1 MLSFAFKSM
10 ATRKAKL
17 VMTALSVVIAASVAL
32 LAYDIS
38 TQVSEGIVNTAAKYD
53 IIIGPSGSATQLAMN
68 TMFFTDKPLGT
79 IPYSVIDDL
88 NRSGQVNAAMPFSMG
103 DSYNAAPIVG
113 TDPALLSDKALLK
126 GEMFDQPMEAVVG
139 YDVAKTYNLS
149 PGDQIISS
157 HGLSHDGAA
166 HADHPL
172 TVVGVLRRTDTAYDN
187 AVFTPVSTIWELHE
201 HHDEDHDE
209 DHEED
214 HDEDHDENHEEHEE
228 HHHAGAGEICAV
240 LVRSKSLADYAA
252 LMSYYGDNTGYL
264 AINPNTVLREV
275 MDNVDL
281 SRRIVYILCAVILV
295 MNLFVV
301 SVIALLNM
309 YDSRREIALMRLIGV
324 SMGKINRLYLIQNA
338 LTGLCAMALSLL
350 LTHLCLWGIRGFVA
364 RMGIV
369 LNAWKIYPLEWV
381 ILLAV
386 FALSILPTAVLT
398 RRMAKRDSLEA

>member
-88 NRSGQVNAAMPFSMG
+88 NRSGQVNAAIPFSMG

-113 TDPALLSDKALLK
+113 TDPALLSDKVLLK

-201 HHDEDHDE
+201 HHDGDHDE
-209 DHEED
+209 DHEE
-214 HDEDHDENHEEHEE
+214 HEEHEE

-240 LVRSKSLADYAA
+240 LVRSKSLSDYAA